1 MVQTALTNQADTNRE
16 AAETFEDKRQ
26 FVRDPA
32 RDLSEIIL
40 DGRKFGVACMIHD
53 LSQDG
58 ARLEVSC
65 SELPKRFMLANYTKR
80 TKTLCRQV
88 WRDNRMVGVKF
99 LTRPRMFEIEER
111 L

>member
-1 MVQTALTNQADTNRE
+1 MHQALAEHEDLELEADIKTG
-16 AAETFEDKRQ
+16 DKRQ
-26 FVRDPA
+26 FTRDLA

-40 DGRKFGVACMIHD
+40 DGRQFGVACMIHD
-53 LSQDG
+53 ISEEG

-65 SELPKRFMLANYTKR
+65 NELPKRFVLANYTKR

-88 WRDNRMVGVKF
+88 WRKNRMVGVKF
-99 LTRPRMFEIEER
+99 LTKPRAFEIKGH